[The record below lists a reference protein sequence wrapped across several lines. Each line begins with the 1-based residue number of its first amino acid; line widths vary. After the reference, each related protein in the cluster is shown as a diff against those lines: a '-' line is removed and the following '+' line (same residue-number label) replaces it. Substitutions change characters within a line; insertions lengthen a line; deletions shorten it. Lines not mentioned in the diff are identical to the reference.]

1 MRTIS
6 RRRRRTRLRTTADPS
21 AREVTNPA
29 RKGPTSFNETTLI
42 TSSRPRWTRPFFL
55 TCSNSDGFVN
65 RRPLGNVNCF
75 AGMPLCHVERSRD
88 ISKCFRSEI
97 VRDSS
102 TSVGMTISG
111 TAKVFRPAGAG
122 RKTSQMIRS
131 AVYGEGEVLTLMSV
145 FVSVLVAGDGLTI
158 VVFVSFFS
166 VFSAGGLVTVV
177 SFCSQAAKSAAPI
190 KRQMYLFM

>member
-1 MRTIS
+1 MQGDLSGS
-6 RRRRRTRLRTTADPS
+6 RVSILALFIYREARR
-21 AREVTNPA
+21 V
-29 RKGPTSFNETTLI
+29 I
-42 TSSRPRWTRPFFL
+42 
-55 TCSNSDGFVN
+55 
-65 RRPLGNVNCF
+65 
-75 AGMPLCHVERSRD
+75 
-88 ISKCFRSEI
+88 I
-97 VRDSS
+97 
-102 TSVGMTISG
+102 G

-122 RKTSQMIRS
+122 RKTSQMNRS